1 MEERFRKLNDRSKPI
16 HISVIKYGLG
26 FGRVQAVLGFRERFS
41 DEVAQ
46 EAAEPAYTSHFLSC
60 TQLSF
65 LALASF
71 NLHSVPGHCLTRLQY
86 HITW

>member
-1 MEERFRKLNDRSKPI
+1 MELRFRKLNDRSKPI

-60 TQLSF
+60 TLPIDRPSLNKMQKCVMRIS
-65 LALASF
+65 
-71 NLHSVPGHCLTRLQY
+71 
-86 HITW
+86 